1 MRRHVKKAAIARSHM
16 RTRPFPR
23 SAMTLAE
30 LLVVVMIIVL
40 LLGIG
45 VPMMKLPMME
55 NRLREGSRQLNVFF
69 AQAQAR
75 AREIQRPV
83 AVWIERLGTGG
94 NYATELYLAETP
106 PPYAGD
112 FFDAKAV
119 VAPVIVSGNTRWQLN
134 FLNASAASLVG
145 LVADGER
152 FGIKFGYRGQVCDA
166 VRSGN
171 VFELWFSNVL
181 EARNWQPP
189 PGCFLPGPDGF
200 WGADGDDNTNGVIN
214 DLGEAGWTGSDDVS
228 VGLPYQIYLSPRRSS
243 DAPLQLPTGIAVDLN
258 CSGIGIEIP
267 PSLPAPTNHI
277 SGIEFAGRWDG
288 TQCVPATTPVLIA
301 VGPDGGVQWVRADGV
316 QAPATN
322 TIHLL
327 VGRID
332 HTVVQDNTPTTP
344 NPIRWSSTNATNFAY
359 DGNMVDPS
367 TIWVSIASRTG
378 SVTTSEN
385 GWQFT
390 GNPVN
395 FRDSLLYSREFA
407 QSARPMVGR

>member
-1 MRRHVKKAAIARSHM
+1 MRRHVSIAVIARPRM
-16 RTRPFPR
+16 RIRSSPR

-30 LLVVVMIIVL
+30 LLVVIMIMVL

-45 VPMMKLPMME
+45 VPMMKLPLQE
-55 NRLREGSRQLNVFF
+55 NRMREASRQLNVFF

-83 AVWIERLGTGG
+83 AVWIERAGSAG

-106 PPYAGD
+106 PPYGGD
-112 FFDAKAV
+112 LLDAKLRLSTMGV
-119 VAPVIVSGNTRWQLN
+119 GSWLLIPVPDETCIG
-134 FLNASAASLVG
+134 SLGG
-145 LVADGER
+145 LAKLGEP
-152 FGIKFGYRGQVCDA
+152 FGIKFEYRGPVYLARLGPDSKS
-166 VRSGN
+166 VI
-171 VFELWFSNVL
+171 VTV
-181 EARNWQPP
+181 EAGVTPP
-189 PGCFLPGPDGF
+189 PGLQM
-200 WGADGDDNTNGVIN
+200 AT
-214 DLGEAGWTGSDDVS
+214 
-228 VGLPYQIYLSPRRSS
+228 GLPFQIYLSPRRSS
-243 DAPLQLPTGIAVDLN
+243 DAPLQLPAGIAVDLN
-258 CSGIGIEIP
+258 CSGIGIEMP
-267 PSLPAPTNHI
+267 LGDLKANEHI
-277 SGIEFAGRWDG
+277 SGIEFAGRWDEIAK
-288 TQCVPATTPVLIA
+288 TCLPTTTPVLIA
-301 VGPDGGVQWVRADGV
+301 VAPDGGIQWVSYDLIRK
-316 QAPATN
+316 PATN
-322 TIHLL
+322 TVHLL

-344 NPIRWSSTNATNFAY
+344 NPIRWSATNATNFAY
-359 DGNMVDPS
+359 DGNLVDPS